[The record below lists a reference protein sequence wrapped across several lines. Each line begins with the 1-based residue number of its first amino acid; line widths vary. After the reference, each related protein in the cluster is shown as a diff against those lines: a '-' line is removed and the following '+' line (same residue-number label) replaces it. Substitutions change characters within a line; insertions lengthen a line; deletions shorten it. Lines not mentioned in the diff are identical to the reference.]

1 MITDPGLFLNAI
13 VAGVLL
19 GGFYAAV
26 ALGLS
31 VAFGQLDIVNIAHPA
46 FVIVGSYFAFFFG
59 AHYGIDP
66 VVTGIM
72 MTPFF
77 FVLGIVVYRIYYVSF
92 ERTGQESLSG
102 LAFFFGLM
110 FIIEVVLIMIYGVDY
125 RLVPASYI
133 GVNWRVGLIDIP
145 LRMAVPFVVSMAMTI
160 GLYLFLSKTFIGR
173 AILAVSQDR
182 QALQLMGANPI
193 RVKQVAFGLALATAS
208 IAGALLIIIGPV
220 EPSIGREYIG
230 RVFAIVVLG
239 GMGSITGTVLAA
251 FILGIAES
259 FVATFAGPSWA
270 PAVSFGILLLTLAVR
285 PSGILGRAS

>member
-1 MITDPGLFLNAI
+1 MITDPGLFLNAV
-13 VAGVLL
+13 VAGLLL

-31 VAFGQLDIVNIAHPA
+31 ITFGQLDIVNIAHPA
-46 FVIVGSYFAFFFG
+46 FVIIGSYFAFFFG

-77 FVLGIVVYRIYYVSF
+77 FLLGVAVYRVYYASF

-133 GVNWRVGLIDIP
+133 GANWKVGLVDIP
-145 LRMAVPFVVSMAMTI
+145 LRMAVPFVVSMLMTI
-160 GLYLFLSKTFIGR
+160 GVYLFLSRTFIGR

-182 QALQLMGANPI
+182 QALQLMGANPV
-193 RVKQVAFGLALATAS
+193 RVKQVAFGLALMTAS
-208 IAGALLIIIGPV
+208 VAGALLIIIGPV
-220 EPSIGREYIG
+220 EPSINREYIG

-259 FVATFAGPSWA
+259 FVSTFAGPSWA
-270 PAVSFGILLLTLAVR
+270 PAVAFGVLLVTLAVR
-285 PSGILGRAS
+285 PQGILGRAS